1 MVLVLIVFI
10 CGVAIVYC
18 FGKFVGCENF
28 VYTTCVLDGL
38 RPSSLSKSQRKTAEE
53 YTFSLTSP
61 GENQVTALKWMR
73 SIRDI
78 CVCRSLSSLCLSRN
92 GGENIQ
98 ELHIPFDVQRSSPIQ
113 NDEKT
118 SETIGKMSCSL
129 WCTVRSVVCVQVYE
143 CKER

>member
-78 CVCRSLSSLCLSRN
+78 LSLSLSRN
-92 GGENIQ
+92 GGESIQ
-98 ELHIPFDVQRSSPIQ
+98 EFDVQRSSPIQ

>member
-1 MVLVLIVFI
+1 M
-10 CGVAIVYC
+10 
-18 FGKFVGCENF
+18 
-28 VYTTCVLDGL
+28 YTTCVLDGL

-78 CVCRSLSSLCLSRN
+78 LSLSLSRN
-92 GGENIQ
+92 GGESIQ
-98 ELHIPFDVQRSSPIQ
+98 EFDVQRSSPIQ

>member
-1 MVLVLIVFI
+1 MFGQNGFLDFKMVLVLIVLHFGI

-73 SIRDI
+73 SIRGLCMSLI
-78 CVCRSLSSLCLSRN
+78 SLSPMIDRHNAHFYRHSDTTR
-92 GGENIQ
+92 
-98 ELHIPFDVQRSSPIQ
+98 R
-113 NDEKT
+113 EK
-118 SETIGKMSCSL
+118 
-129 WCTVRSVVCVQVYE
+129 
-143 CKER
+143 